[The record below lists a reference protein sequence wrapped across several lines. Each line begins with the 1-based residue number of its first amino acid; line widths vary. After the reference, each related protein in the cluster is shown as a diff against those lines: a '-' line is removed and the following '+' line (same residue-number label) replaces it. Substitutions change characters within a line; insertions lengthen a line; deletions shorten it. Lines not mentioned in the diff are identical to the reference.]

1 MCRNENS
8 ISYFALLIT
17 SAICL
22 FLLPYLYDSAFA
34 TDFLGHLTANLDGDR
49 VDISSHEIEETVRLR
64 LFGIDAPEQDQP
76 YWQEA
81 KDFLGS
87 LLAEKKV
94 EVTLRGG
101 FFKES
106 DGRSVATVILPDGST
121 ASRALFNAGFAW
133 VYEEDFSKKQ
143 DDTLDGK
150 EELNALEQEARE
162 AKRGLWADPK
172 PVPPWL
178 YRRLRLGAY
187 P

>member
-1 MCRNENS
+1 V
-8 ISYFALLIT
+8 
-17 SAICL
+17 AI
-22 FLLPYLYDSAFA
+22 
-34 TDFLGHLTANLDGDR
+34 LDGDK
-49 VDISSHEIEETVRLR
+49 VDISSHEIEEVVQLR
-64 LFGIDAPEQDQP
+64 LFGIDAPEKGQP

-81 KDFLGS
+81 KEFLRT

-106 DGRSVATVILPDGST
+106 DGRSVATVSLPDGST
-121 ASRALFNAGFAW
+121 ASRALINAGLAW
-133 VYEEDFSKKQ
+133 VFEDDFSSAH
-143 DDTLDGK
+143 DATLDGK
-150 EELNALEQEARE
+150 DELKALEEEARE

-178 YRRLRLGAY
+178 DRRLRSGAY

>member
-1 MCRNENS
+1 MRTLPT
-8 ISYFALLIT
+8 FPLLIAL
-17 SAICL
+17 SFGLLCL
-22 FLLPYLYDSAFA
+22 HDSAFA
-34 TDFLGHLTANLDGDR
+34 YDFPGHLIAILDGDR
-49 VDISSHEIEETVRLR
+49 VDIANHEIEEAVRLR
-64 LFGIDAPEQDQP
+64 LFGIDAPEKDQP

-81 KDFLGS
+81 KVFLGN
-87 LLAEKKV
+87 LLTEKKV

-121 ASRALFNAGFAW
+121 ASRALVNAGLAW
-133 VYEEDFSKKQ
+133 VYEEDFSNDQ
-143 DDTLDGK
+143 DDKLDRK

-162 AKRGLWADPK
+162 AKRGLWADPD

-178 YRRLRLGAY
+178 YRRLRSGAY